1 MRFMGTDVI
10 KCLLILFFSC
20 IFYSAQAQDDP
31 LMRRITLTTGQT
43 PLKDLLH
50 QVSIAGKF
58 YFSYNSSGID
68 ESRMAQIDV
77 QRKTVKHSLELI
89 LGKQYEFKSGG
100 NHVIILPKAGKNSSK
115 SNQTYRITG
124 VVKDAQTGKTIS
136 SVSIIELGER
146 NITSSDQSGTYQLP
160 LKGNAEFVKI
170 LVSRKNYR
178 DTVFTIKPELN
189 TQISIPLMPL
199 PQIEKLNSLSATV
212 PVEMEEN
219 GLFRSVVSEEQQIL
233 SYNLPL
239 YEQRNFQASFVPNL
253 GTNRSFSGLV
263 ENHIS
268 FNAIG
273 GYSMALS
280 GFELAGLFNI
290 TRRNVRGAQIGG
302 FMNITG
308 GQLSGFQLAGFMN
321 NNIGAIHGVQT
332 AGFYNLSLD
341 SLNGVQMAGFFNM
354 ARNRVRGVQTAGF
367 LNISGKE
374 LRGVQMAG
382 FVNLSGK
389 DAKGAQ
395 LSGFCNIATGNMDG
409 VQAAGMFNLS
419 TGNLRGAQLSGG
431 INVTLDTTNTV
442 QVGTLANFARIIY
455 GTQIS
460 LLNIAGEVGGSQ
472 IGLINYCDTVN
483 GLPLGLISIV
493 RKGVHQ
499 LEFGSSDASDLL
511 VTLKSGTHRL
521 YNVLSAGMFN
531 LNNSSLASF
540 GYGIGSMGK
549 HKTKLGGGGEFVLSL
564 VFNEAFASGIFPD
577 TWGRVHPFISYKPFK
592 WLQLTA
598 GPSVHIYWIDNSNI
612 SGLRPDDKLGKD
624 FQFSNQTGNGTAWL
638 GWQFGIRLF

>member
-1 MRFMGTDVI
+1 MEQDVI
-10 KCLLILFFSC
+10 KGFLILFFSWM
-20 IFYSAQAQDDP
+20 IISAQAQDDP
-31 LMRRITLTTGQT
+31 LMRRITLSTGKT
-43 PLKDLLH
+43 KINDALN
-50 QVSIAGKF
+50 QVSVAGKF

-68 ESRMAQIDV
+68 ESKMVQIDV
-77 QRKTVKHSLELI
+77 SRKTVRNTLEII
-89 LGKQYEFKSGG
+89 LGKEYIFKSGG
-100 NHVIILPKAGKNSSK
+100 NHVIILPRAGKNSGK

-146 NITSSDQSGTYQLP
+146 NTTSSDQSGTYQLP
-160 LKGNAEFVKI
+160 IKGNAEFAKI

-178 DTVFTIKPELN
+178 DTVITIKPEAN
-189 TQISIPLMPL
+189 TQISIPLRPL
-199 PQIEKLNSLSATV
+199 PQIEKLNSLNATV

-219 GLFRSVVSEEQQIL
+219 GLFRTVVSEQQQIL

-253 GTNRSFSGLV
+253 GTNKSFSGLV
-263 ENHIS
+263 ENHVS

-280 GFELAGLFNI
+280 GFELAGMFNI
-290 TRRNVRGAQIGG
+290 TRRHVRGAQIGG

-341 SLNGVQMAGFFNM
+341 SLKGIQLAGFFNM
-354 ARNRVRGVQTAGF
+354 ARNRVRGVQSAGF

-382 FVNLSGK
+382 FFNLSGK
-389 DAKGAQ
+389 DARGAQ
-395 LSGFCNIATGNMDG
+395 LSGFCNIATGDMFG
-409 VQAAGMFNLS
+409 VQAAGMLNLS
-419 TGNLRGAQLSGG
+419 TGNLKGAQLSGG
-431 INVTLDTTNTV
+431 INLTLDTTNTV
-442 QVGTLANFARIIY
+442 QIATISNFARVIY

-460 LLNIAGEVGGSQ
+460 LFNIAGEVGGSQ
-472 IGLINYCDTVN
+472 VGLINYCDTVN

-499 LEFGSSDASDLL
+499 LEFASSDVSDLL
-511 VTLKSGTHRL
+511 VTLKTGTHRL

-531 LNNSSLASF
+531 LNNASLASF
-540 GYGIGSMGK
+540 GYGLGSMSK
-549 HKTKLGGGGEFVLSL
+549 HRTKLGGGGEFVLSL
-564 VFNEAFASGIFPD
+564 VFNEAFDFGVFPD
-577 TWGRVHPFISYKPFK
+577 TWGRVHPFFSYKPLK

-598 GPSVHIYWIDNSNI
+598 GPSIQIYWIDQSNI
-612 SGLRPDDKLGKD
+612 SGLRPDEKLGSAVK
-624 FQFSNQTGNGTAWL
+624 FSNHTGSGTAWL